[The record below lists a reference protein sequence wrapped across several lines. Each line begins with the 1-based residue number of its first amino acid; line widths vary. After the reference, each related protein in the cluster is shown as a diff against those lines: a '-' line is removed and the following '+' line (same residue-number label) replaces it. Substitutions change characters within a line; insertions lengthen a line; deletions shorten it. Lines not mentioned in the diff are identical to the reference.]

1 MQQDPKGMVRT
12 EMGRLVKKSDQD
24 AWEKKASDAMQ
35 DQYMNRAKDAAKAR
49 AMKLGSM
56 KKKKE
61 DAPRKMGLIFDK
73 ESFEKLPSLENKM
86 KSDKMNERKSVT
98 EQLKK
103 YNDTSV
109 MNSNKRY

>member
-1 MQQDPKGMVRT
+1 MQDPKGMVRT
-12 EMGRLVKKSDQD
+12 EMGRLVPKAKAEAD
-24 AWEKKASDAMQ
+24 EKAFSDAMQ

-49 AMKLGSM
+49 ATKLASM

-73 ESFEKLPSLENKM
+73 ESFEKLPSFENKM

-109 MNSNKRY
+109 MKSNKRY

>member
-1 MQQDPKGMVRT
+1 MQDPK
-12 EMGRLVKKSDQD
+12 D
-24 AWEKKASDAMQ
+24 KKAIMADAYSDKRV
-35 DQYMNRAKDAAKAR
+35 NELKKATNTPYQMEM
-49 AMKLGSM
+49 ASKKLGSM

-73 ESFEKLPSLENKM
+73 ESFEKLPSFENKM

-109 MNSNKRY
+109 MKSNKRY